1 MKTEMDTRLT
11 LSYLRK
17 LERENY
23 LAMAAVVF
31 LSAAGF
37 FGLLY
42 HVGASTY
49 PDFVSNVMYPLTSF
63 IGASMAFI
71 TAYRARYGPLELQP
85 SRQLAWLLVGL
96 GLMANCLGGLYFTY
110 MDRTNQVVFPSY
122 SDIGF
127 MLMYPLVF
135 CGLFLMPTTLKFRR
149 GIALDALITTLC
161 ILGVSW
167 FFFIDTVFKVQ
178 VASNDSQSQL
188 FVSVSYPVL
197 DMLLILA
204 IVLLF
209 FRRPDRILYP
219 SLMLLGLGIF
229 GNIWADTG
237 YAFTSATGTYDTI
250 MFLIDPF
257 WYVGFLLM
265 GLAGLYQYTALVKR
279 AYNKQEFPTQTGK
292 QVALKQ
298 TVQSGVGSRRWRFT
312 QGTLIYLPLAI
323 LLAVT
328 IYDSVRAERMNRP
341 GSLFL
346 IVLTAV
352 VGVLV
357 AIRSWLAIR
366 ENNRLLQ
373 ALSAAYAKQEN
384 IAKERTQLYDD
395 LHDAHERLQELD
407 KLKDQF
413 MTTAS
418 HELRTPLTAVQ
429 GYLELLV
436 QFGNSIQGEQQQEFL
451 LKAQYACEELVLLLN
466 NVMDASRLEV
476 DAGIRPAHLE
486 CVHVLEEVQNVMA
499 LIEPQLTHEH
509 RKVWITIPPS
519 LKVRA
524 DPVRFRQVLLNL
536 SVNALK
542 YSSPATPIA
551 YSARVVN
558 FPVPGVI
565 VSVVDRGKGIAEQDK
580 DRLFQ
585 RFVRLNQDLNSS
597 VRGSGLGLYI
607 SHRLVE
613 AMDGKIW
620 VESKGIPGEGSQF
633 NIQLPIAV

>member
-1 MKTEMDTRLT
+1 MKTRTDVRLS

-17 LERENY
+17 LELENY
-23 LAMAAVVF
+23 IALAGVVV
-31 LSAAGF
+31 LSVAGF
-37 FGLLY
+37 CGLLY
-42 HVGASTY
+42 HVGGSTY
-49 PDFVSNVMYPLTSF
+49 PDYVSNVMYPLTSF
-63 IGASMAFI
+63 VGAAMAFI
-71 TAYRARYGPLELQP
+71 TAYRAHYGPLKLQP

-96 GLMANCLGGLYFTY
+96 GLIANCLGGLYYTY
-110 MDRTNQVVFPSY
+110 MDRTHQVVFPSY
-122 SDIGF
+122 ADIGF

-135 CGLFLMPTTLKFRR
+135 SGLLLMPTTLKFRK

-167 FFFIDTVFKVQ
+167 FFFIDKVFKVQ
-178 VASNDSQSQL
+178 VESNVTQSQL
-188 FVSVSYPVL
+188 FVSVSYPVW

-219 SLMLLGLGIF
+219 SLLLLGAGIL

-237 YAFTSATGTYDTI
+237 YAFTSAIGTYNSI
-250 MFLIDPF
+250 MFIIDPF
-257 WYVGFLLM
+257 WYLGFLLM
-265 GLAGLYQYTALVKR
+265 GLSGLYQYTALVKH
-279 AYNKQEFPTQTGK
+279 AYYEQEFPTQTAK
-292 QVALKQ
+292 QVTIKP
-298 TVQSGVGSRRWRFT
+298 TVHSEVGSLRWRFT
-312 QGTLIYLPLAI
+312 KGTLIYLPLAI
-323 LLAVT
+323 LLALT
-328 IYDSVRAERMNRP
+328 IYDSVRALHMNQP

-346 IVLTAV
+346 IVLTAI

-366 ENNRLLQ
+366 ENDRLLQ
-373 ALSAAYAKQEN
+373 ALSKAYAEQES
-384 IAKERTQLYDD
+384 IAVERTQLYDE
-395 LHDAHERLQELD
+395 LRDAHDRLQELD

-413 MTTAS
+413 MITAS

-436 QFGNSIQGEQQQEFL
+436 QFGISLSGEQRQEFL
-451 LKAQYACEELVLLLN
+451 QKAQNACEELVLLLN
-466 NVMDASRLEV
+466 NVMDTSRLEI

-486 CVHVLEEVQNVMA
+486 SVNVLEEVQNVIA

-509 RKVWITIPPS
+509 RKVGVNIPAT

-524 DPVRFRQVLLNL
+524 DPIRFRQVLLNL

-542 YSSPATPIA
+542 YSPSTTPIA

-565 VSVVDRGKGIAEQDK
+565 VSVIDRGKGIAEQDK

-585 RFVRLNQDLNSS
+585 RFVRLDQDLNSS

-607 SHRLVE
+607 SQRLVE

-633 NIQLPIAV
+633 NVQLPITV

>member
-1 MKTEMDTRLT
+1 MKTNTDARLT

-23 LAMAAVVF
+23 LAMAAVIF

-37 FGLLY
+37 CGVLY
-42 HVGASTY
+42 HVGGNSY
-49 PDFVSNVMYPLTSF
+49 PDFVSNIMYPLTSF
-63 IGASMAFI
+63 VGASMAFI
-71 TAYRARYGPLELQP
+71 TAFRARYGPLKLQP
-85 SRQLAWLLVGL
+85 SRQFAWFLVGL
-96 GLMANCLGGLYFTY
+96 GLMANCLGGLFYTY

-122 SDIGF
+122 ADIGF

-135 CGLFLMPTTLKFRR
+135 CGLFLMPTTLKFRK

-167 FFFIDTVFKVQ
+167 FFFIDTVFKFQ
-178 VASNDSQSQL
+178 VASNDLQSQL
-188 FVSVSYPVL
+188 FVSVSYPVW

-219 SLMLLGLGIF
+219 SLILLGFGVF

-237 YAFTSATGTYDTI
+237 YAFTSAIGTYDNI
-250 MFLIDPF
+250 NFLIDPA
-257 WYVGFLLM
+257 WYLGFLLM
-265 GLAGLYQYTALVKR
+265 GLSGLYQYAALVKR
-279 AYNKQEFPTQTGK
+279 AYNEQEFPTQTGK
-292 QVALKQ
+292 HLAIRKAD
-298 TVQSGVGSRRWRFT
+298 QSEVGSRRWRFT
-312 QGTLIYLPLAI
+312 QSILIYLPLAI
-323 LLAVT
+323 LLALT
-328 IYDSVRAERMNRP
+328 IYDSVRALRMNQP

-346 IVLTAV
+346 IVLTAI
-352 VGVLV
+352 VGLLV

-366 ENNRLLQ
+366 ENNRLLE
-373 ALSAAYAKQEN
+373 ALSKAYTEQEKVA
-384 IAKERTQLYDD
+384 IERTQLYDELRD
-395 LHDAHERLQELD
+395 THERLQELD

-413 MTTAS
+413 MITAS

-436 QFGNSIQGEQQQEFL
+436 QYGNSVPVEQQQEFL
-451 LKAQYACEELVLLLN
+451 LKAQHACEELVLLLN
-466 NVMDASRLEV
+466 NVMDASRLEI

-486 CVHVLEEVQNVMA
+486 CVHVLEEVQNVIA

-509 RKVWITIPPS
+509 RRVGVSIPAS
-519 LKVRA
+519 FKVRA

-542 YSSPATPIA
+542 YSPPSTPII

-565 VSVVDRGKGIAEQDK
+565 VSVIDRGKGISEQDK

-585 RFVRLNQDLNSS
+585 RFVRLDPDLNSS

-633 NIQLPIAV
+633 NVQLPIAV

>member
-1 MKTEMDTRLT
+1 MKTKTDARLT

-23 LAMAAVVF
+23 LALAAVVL

-37 FGLLY
+37 CGLLY
-42 HVGASTY
+42 HVGGSAY
-49 PDFVSNVMYPLTSF
+49 PDYVSNIMYPLTSF
-63 IGASMAFI
+63 VGAGLAFI
-71 TAYRARYGPLELQP
+71 TAYRARYGPLTLQP
-85 SRQLAWLLVGL
+85 YRQLAWLLVGL
-96 GLMANCLGGLYFTY
+96 GLLANCIGGVYFTY

-122 SDIGF
+122 ADIGF

-135 CGLFLMPTTLKFRR
+135 CGLFLMPTTLKFRK
-149 GIALDALITTLC
+149 GIALDALITTLS

-167 FFFIDTVFKVQ
+167 FFFISKVFVVQ
-178 VASNDSQSQL
+178 VESNVTQSQL
-188 FVSVSYPVL
+188 FVSVAYPVW

-219 SLMLLGLGIF
+219 SLFLLGAGIF
-229 GNIWADTG
+229 CNIWADTG
-237 YAFTSATGTYDTI
+237 YAFTSAIGTYDNI
-250 MFLIDPF
+250 IFLIDPF
-257 WYVGFLLM
+257 WYLGFLLM
-265 GLAGLYQYTALVKR
+265 GLSGLYQYTALVKR
-279 AYNKQEFPTQTGK
+279 AYNEQEFPTQTSK
-292 QVALKQ
+292 QVAIRQ
-298 TVQSGVGSRRWRFT
+298 TRRSNEGSRSWRLT

-323 LLAVT
+323 LLALT
-328 IYDSVRAERMNRP
+328 LYSEFEEYMHYRESPI
-341 GSLFL
+341 FL
-346 IVLTAV
+346 IVLTAL
-352 VGVLV
+352 VGILV
-357 AIRSWLAIR
+357 AVRSWLATR
-366 ENNRLLQ
+366 ENDRLLND
-373 ALSAAYAKQEN
+373 LSKANAQQET
-384 IAKERTQLYDD
+384 IVIERTQLYED
-395 LHDAHERLQELD
+395 LRKAHQRLQELD

-413 MTTAS
+413 MITAS

-436 QFGNSIQGEQQQEFL
+436 HFGNTVAIEQQREFL
-451 LKAQYACEELVLLLN
+451 LKAQHACEELVLLLN
-466 NVMDASRLEV
+466 NVMDASRLEI

-486 CVHVLEEVQNVMA
+486 CVPVLEEVQKVIA

-509 RKVWITIPPS
+509 RKVWINIPAS

-542 YSSPATPIA
+542 YSSPTTPITFT
-551 YSARVVN
+551 ARIVKY
-558 FPVPGVI
+558 PAPGVI
-565 VSVVDRGKGIAEQDK
+565 VSVIDKGKGISEQDQ

-585 RFVRLNQDLNSS
+585 RFVRLEQDLNSS

-607 SHRLVE
+607 SYRLVE

-620 VESKGIPGEGSQF
+620 VESKGVPGEGSQF
-633 NIQLPIAV
+633 NVQLPMAR

>member
-1 MKTEMDTRLT
+1 MKTRTDARLT

-37 FGLLY
+37 CGLLY
-42 HVGASTY
+42 QVGGSSY
-49 PDFVSNVMYPLTSF
+49 PDFVSNIMYPLTSF
-63 IGASMAFI
+63 VGASMAFI
-71 TAYRARYGPLELQP
+71 TAFRARYGPLKLQP

-96 GLMANCLGGLYFTY
+96 GLMANCLGGLYYTY
-110 MDRTNQVVFPSY
+110 LDRTNQVVFPSY
-122 SDIGF
+122 ADIGF

-135 CGLFLMPTTLKFRR
+135 CGLFLMPTTLKFRKV
-149 GIALDALITTLC
+149 IALDALITTLC

-167 FFFIDTVFKVQ
+167 FFFIDKVFKVQ
-178 VASNDSQSQL
+178 VESDVTQSQL
-188 FVSVSYPVL
+188 FVSVAYPIW

-209 FRRPDRILYP
+209 FRRPDRILYS
-219 SLMLLGLGIF
+219 SLFLLGAGII

-237 YAFTSATGTYDTI
+237 YAFTSAIGTYDNI
-250 MFLIDPF
+250 IFLIDPM
-257 WYVGFLLM
+257 WYLGFLLM
-265 GLAGLYQYTALVKR
+265 GLSGLYQYTALVKH
-279 AYNKQEFPTQTGK
+279 AYNEQEFPTQTAK
-292 QVALKQ
+292 HLAFREP
-298 TVQSGVGSRRWRFT
+298 VQSEVGSRRWRFT

-323 LLAVT
+323 LLALT
-328 IYDSVRAERMNRP
+328 IYDSVRALRMNQP

-346 IVLTAV
+346 IVLTAI

-366 ENNRLLQ
+366 ENNRLLE
-373 ALSAAYAKQEN
+373 ALSKAYAEQES
-384 IAKERTQLYDD
+384 IAVERIQLYDD
-395 LHDAHERLQELD
+395 LRDAHERLQELD

-413 MTTAS
+413 MITAS

-429 GYLELLV
+429 GYLEILV
-436 QFGNSIQGEQQQEFL
+436 QFGNSVSGEQQQEFL
-451 LKAQYACEELVLLLN
+451 LKAQHACEELVLLLN
-466 NVMDASRLEV
+466 NVMDASRLEI
-476 DAGIRPAHLE
+476 DAGIRPAQLE
-486 CVHVLEEVQNVMA
+486 CVHVLEEVQNVIT

-509 RKVWITIPPS
+509 RNVGVSIPAS

-542 YSSPATPIA
+542 YSPPTTPIA
-551 YSARVVN
+551 FSAQIVN

-565 VSVVDRGKGIAEQDK
+565 VSVIDRGKGIAEQDQ

-585 RFVRLNQDLNSS
+585 RFVRLDQDLNSS

-633 NIQLPIAV
+633 NVQLPIAV

>member
-1 MKTEMDTRLT
+1 MKTTTDARLT

-23 LAMAAVVF
+23 LALAAVVF
-31 LSAAGF
+31 LSTAGF

-42 HVGASTY
+42 HVGGSIY
-49 PDFVSNVMYPLTSF
+49 PDFVSNIMYPLTSF
-63 IGASMAFI
+63 IGAAMAFI
-71 TAYRARYGPLELQP
+71 TAYRARYGPLKLQP
-85 SRQLAWLLVGL
+85 SRQLAWLLVGM
-96 GLMANCLGGLYFTY
+96 GLMANCLGGLYYTY

-122 SDIGF
+122 ADIGF

-135 CGLFLMPTTLKFRR
+135 CGLFLMPTALKFRK

-167 FFFIDTVFKVQ
+167 FFFIDTVFRVQ
-178 VASNDSQSQL
+178 VASNDTQSQL
-188 FVSVSYPVL
+188 FVSVAYPVW

-204 IVLLF
+204 VVLLL

-219 SLMLLGLGIF
+219 SLIILGAGIF

-237 YAFTSATGTYDTI
+237 YAFTSAIGIYDNI
-250 MFLIDPF
+250 IFLIDPL
-257 WYVGFLLM
+257 WYLGFLLM
-265 GLAGLYQYTALVKR
+265 GLSGLYQYTALVKR
-279 AYNKQEFPTQTGK
+279 AYNEQEFPTQTGK
-292 QVALKQ
+292 QVAIKQ
-298 TVQSGVGSRRWRFT
+298 TVQGEVGSRRWRFT
-312 QGTLIYLPLAI
+312 QGALIYLPLVI
-323 LLAVT
+323 LLTLT
-328 IYDSVRAERMNRP
+328 IYDSVRAFSMHQP

-346 IVLTAV
+346 VVLTAV

-357 AIRSWLAIR
+357 ALRSWLAIR

-373 ALSAAYAKQEN
+373 ALAEAYAEQEN
-384 IAKERTQLYDD
+384 RSKERTQLYED
-395 LHDAHERLQELD
+395 LRDAHERLQELD

-413 MTTAS
+413 MITAS

-436 QFGNSIQGEQQQEFL
+436 QYGNSVSSEQQQEFL
-451 LKAQYACEELVLLLN
+451 VKAQYACEELVLLLN
-466 NVMDASRLEV
+466 NVMDASRLEI
-476 DAGIRPAHLE
+476 DAGIRPAQLE
-486 CVHVLEEVQNVMA
+486 CVHVLEEVQNVIA

-509 RKVWITIPPS
+509 RKVGVNIPPT

-542 YSSPATPIA
+542 YSPPSTPIA
-551 YSARVVN
+551 YSARTVN

-565 VSVVDRGKGIAEQDK
+565 VSVIDRGKGIAEQDK

-585 RFVRLNQDLNSS
+585 RFVRLDQDLNSS
-597 VRGSGLGLYI
+597 VRGSGLGL
-607 SHRLVE
+607 S
-613 AMDGKIW
+613 
-620 VESKGIPGEGSQF
+620 
-633 NIQLPIAV
+633 

>member
-1 MKTEMDTRLT
+1 MKTNIDARLT
-11 LSYLRK
+11 ISYLRK

-23 LAMAAVVF
+23 LALAAVVF
-31 LSAAGF
+31 LSTAGF

-42 HVGASTY
+42 HVGGSTY
-49 PDFVSNVMYPLTSF
+49 PDFVSNIMYPLTSF
-63 IGASMAFI
+63 IGAAMAFI
-71 TAYRARYGPLELQP
+71 TAYRARYGPLKLQP

-96 GLMANCLGGLYFTY
+96 GLMANCLGSLYYTY
-110 MDRTNQVVFPSY
+110 LDRTNQVVFPSY

-127 MLMYPLVF
+127 TLMYPLVF
-135 CGLFLMPTTLKFRR
+135 CGLFLMPTTLKFRK
-149 GIALDALITTLC
+149 GIALDALITTLS

-167 FFFIDTVFKVQ
+167 FFFIDTVFRFQ

-188 FVSVSYPVL
+188 FVSVSYPVW

-219 SLMLLGLGIF
+219 SLILLGLGIF

-237 YAFTSATGTYDTI
+237 YAFTSAIGVYDNVN
-250 MFLIDPF
+250 FLIDPM
-257 WYVGFLLM
+257 WYLGFLLM
-265 GLAGLYQYTALVKR
+265 GLSGLYQYTALVKR
-279 AYNKQEFPTQTGK
+279 AYSEQEFPTQTGK
-292 QVALKQ
+292 QVAIKQ
-298 TVQSGVGSRRWRFT
+298 PAQSEVGSRRWRFT
-312 QGTLIYLPLAI
+312 QGALIYLPLGI
-323 LLAVT
+323 LLLLT
-328 IYDSVRAERMNRP
+328 IYDSVRAFRMQQP

-346 IVLTAV
+346 VVLTAI

-366 ENNRLLQ
+366 DNNRLLQ
-373 ALSAAYAKQEN
+373 ELSVAYDKQES
-384 IAKERTQLYDD
+384 IANERKQLYEELRDT
-395 LHDAHERLQELD
+395 HERMEELD

-413 MTTAS
+413 MITAS

-429 GYLELLV
+429 GYLELLA
-436 QFGNSIQGEQQQEFL
+436 QFGDSVPIEQQQEFL
-451 LKAQYACEELVLLLN
+451 LKAQYACDELVLLLN
-466 NVMDASRLEV
+466 NVMDASRLEI
-476 DAGIRPAHLE
+476 DSGIRPAHLE
-486 CVHVLEEVQNVMA
+486 CVSVLEEVQSVIA
-499 LIEPQLTHEH
+499 LIEPQLAHEH
-509 RKVWITIPPS
+509 RKVGVNIPPT

-542 YSSPATPIA
+542 YSPPSTPVR

-558 FPVPGVI
+558 FPIPGVI
-565 VSVVDRGKGIAEQDK
+565 VSVIDLGKGIAEEDK

-585 RFVRLNQDLNSS
+585 RFVRLDQDLNST

-633 NIQLPIAV
+633 NVQLPIAV